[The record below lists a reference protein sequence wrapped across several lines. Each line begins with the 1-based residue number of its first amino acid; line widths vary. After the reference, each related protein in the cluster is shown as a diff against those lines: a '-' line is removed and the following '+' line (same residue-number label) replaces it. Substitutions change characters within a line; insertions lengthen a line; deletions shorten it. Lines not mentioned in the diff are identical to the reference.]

1 MSNPYEQFLQAK
13 IGNLPLNRGVSFDEF
28 ENARLNGLL
37 KSLQPNPQLMN
48 NMSNVSQQIN
58 QQQIN
63 KPQPKLN
70 DQKLKNQ
77 QLGNFL
83 LALSDTLRGVNPAQG
98 VLQRQEIF
106 QQQEDERKAQE
117 ENANFLKLIEG
128 TPYATLVPAIGV
140 DATRRVYGDQTI
152 KELNAEPKT
161 FEPDQFFRNDTDED
175 IVFMDK
181 IIAPG
186 ETAGFDFSGESP
198 GISIPKGLV
207 STKTNIPVAQQNSLA
222 IANLYLNKD
231 SMSPEQFNSQLAAL
245 GGVTG
250 LDKQKFIG
258 NLAAGL
264 LKQTDNFGDPRFTTS
279 GANETAKELWN
290 LISGE
295 ATSESKTVQYKII
308 DNSYN
313 MSVEEIIKASQ
324 ERNKDL
330 TREEVIQ
337 NLLDR
342 KIIGK

>member
-1 MSNPYEQFLQAK
+1 MTPLEKFNLMLQGGYNPMGGGINTNQMNDFIAAGYRKPFDNKPVMQ
-13 IGNLPLNRGVSFDEF
+13 NLFNTQEFSQDVANNKAQQDLLKKQNRG
-28 ENARLNGLL
+28 
-37 KSLQPNPQLMN
+37 
-48 NMSNVSQQIN
+48 NMLIA
-58 QQQIN
+58 
-63 KPQPKLN
+63 
-70 DQKLKNQ
+70 
-77 QLGNFL
+77 LGD
-83 LALSDTLRGVNPAQG
+83 ALRGKDMTQG
-98 VLQRQEIF
+98 FLQRQELF
-106 QQQEDERKAQE
+106 QQKEDERKAE
-117 ENANFLKLIEG
+117 EANANFLKLIEG

-186 ETAGFDFSGESP
+186 ETAGFDFSGESS

-207 STKTNIPVAQQNSLA
+207 STKTSLPAAQSNSLA
-222 IANLYLNKD
+222 IAKLYLNKE
-231 SMSPEQFNSQLAAL
+231 SMSNEQFNSQLAAL

-250 LDKQKFIG
+250 LDEQKFKG
-258 NLAAGL
+258 NLLSAL
-264 LKQTDNFGDPRFTTS
+264 VKQNEFGSPVYTIEQANQI
-279 GANETAKELWN
+279 ANESWN
-290 LISGE
+290 LISEE
-295 ATSESKTVQYKII
+295 APSEFKTVQYKII

-324 ERNKDL
+324 ESNVDF
-330 TREEVIQ
+330 TREEIIQ

>member
-58 QQQIN
+58 
-63 KPQPKLN
+63 KTQPKLN

-106 QQQEDERKAQE
+106 QQQADERKAE
-117 ENANFLKLIEG
+117 EANANFLKLIEG
-128 TPYATLVPAIGV
+128 TPYATLANAIGV

-186 ETAGFDFSGESP
+186 EIAGFDFSGESA
-198 GISIPKGLV
+198 GISIPSGLV
-207 STKTNIPVAQQNSLA
+207 STKTNIPAAQSNALA
-222 IANLYLNKD
+222 IANLYSNKD

-264 LKQTDNFGDPRFTTS
+264 LKQTDTFGEPRFTTS

-295 ATSESKTVQYKII
+295 ATSELKAQKEILVDGIKYLDTGKTTQDGKKIVSKDGIEFV
-308 DNSYN
+308 
-313 MSVEEIIKASQ
+313 
-324 ERNKDL
+324 
-330 TREEVIQ
+330 
-337 NLLDR
+337 LDE
-342 KIIGK
+342 